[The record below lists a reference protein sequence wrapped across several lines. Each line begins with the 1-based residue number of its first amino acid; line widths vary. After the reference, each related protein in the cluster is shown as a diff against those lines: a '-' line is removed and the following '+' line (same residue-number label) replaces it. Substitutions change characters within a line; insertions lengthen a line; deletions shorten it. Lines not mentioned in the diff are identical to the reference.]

1 MTLKNLEGKTLE
13 AVEPDAAAIRRLLDA
28 ARRSLADARLAHIS
42 PEGRFDMAYKAI
54 MQAANAALQANGWRT
69 LTSRPGH
76 HQTMVQSLTTTIG
89 LEASTMVVLDALRKQ
104 RNVID
109 YSGDVVSVSMAD
121 ECLAHAEELTNRVVA
136 WLKTN
141 KMDLL
146 E

>member
-13 AVEPDAAAIRRLLDA
+13 AVEPDGAAIRRLLEA
-28 ARRSLADARLAHIS
+28 SRRSLADAQLAHIS

-76 HQTMVQSLTTTIG
+76 HQIMVQSLTTTIG
-89 LEASTMVVLDALRKQ
+89 LEPATMVVLDALRKQ

-109 YSGDVVSVSMAD
+109 YSGDTVSASMAD
-121 ECLAHAEELTNRVVA
+121 ECLAHAEALANRVGT
-136 WLKTN
+136 WLRKN
-141 KMDLL
+141 KKDLL